1 MKEDI
6 GKQIKVFGITLGL
19 LLVALAVLLINVYQS
34 NHEVRELYFP
44 VTDVAKEH
52 TDGHCAVTILPRGG
66 STDAWIRE
74 FMETDESGEKQGI
87 PYAGIIYEVMV
98 TNQTSLSITDWTLQI
113 IMPKDCFI
121 NNAWCGQLEF
131 HQHMGEEEKE
141 QTIDLRKWDE
151 LGTEILLDY
160 FIEGTDLMIPMDA
173 GDYFVYIP
181 SAEDR
186 EAPILPSTPEME
198 NYQSKRVGFIAY
210 HRTEAEDLT
219 PMKFSHVVLQ
229 YRLQRDLERMPVF
242 WGLMVLFLIWFI
254 AVVAAAVI
262 NAKMHRLLEIM
273 RRDAETIEQ
282 TMSAFMGFIDA
293 KDVST
298 NGHSIRVAQYTRKI
312 AQRMGFDESECDR
325 MYYIGL
331 MHDCGKMG
339 IPDAVL
345 CKASRLTDEEYEI
358 IKTHTTQGDKI
369 LREFTS
375 VEGIR
380 DGVLYH
386 HERYDGKGYPT
397 GLKGEEIPLVA
408 RIICVADSFDAMN
421 SNRCYRKRLA
431 KDEIM
436 EQLQSNKGTQFDPK
450 LVDILLGMLADG
462 TIVF

>member
-1 MKEDI
+1 
-6 GKQIKVFGITLGL
+6 
-19 LLVALAVLLINVYQS
+19 
-34 NHEVRELYFP
+34 
-44 VTDVAKEH
+44 
-52 TDGHCAVTILPRGG
+52 
-66 STDAWIRE
+66 
-74 FMETDESGEKQGI
+74 
-87 PYAGIIYEVMV
+87 
-98 TNQTSLSITDWTLQI
+98 
-113 IMPKDCFI
+113 
-121 NNAWCGQLEF
+121 
-131 HQHMGEEEKE
+131 MGEEEKE

-186 EAPILPSTPEME
+186 EAPILPSTPEMD

-219 PMKFSHVVLQ
+219 PMKFPHVVLQ

-262 NAKMHRLLEIM
+262 NAKMHRLLERM

-431 KDEIM
+431 KEEIM

-462 TIVF
+462 TIVFYEI